1 MISFREHDY
10 ARDELTQIKKI
21 MLKASH
27 QVQLQKD
34 GYSIIENV
42 LSKRQVADVRQRL
55 VLAAQESERRG
66 VPTYIEGLDPNER
79 NVRVFN
85 LMDLDPIFLELI
97 QHPLAI
103 ATAEFLMGPDFIISN
118 FTANIA
124 KPGSGSMKIHS
135 DLSIVLPEPWLEP
148 WSLNIIW
155 CLDDVTKDN
164 GGTRFLPG
172 SHRFQRLSEIP
183 RDIANRMTAFE
194 APAGSV
200 IAMDGRVW
208 HTSGKNVTTDQE
220 RALLFGY
227 YSRAFI
233 RPQWNH
239 SVGLSQAS
247 QRDLSPRMQHWLG
260 LGVSANIA
268 PLRGLEDR

>member
-1 MISFREHDY
+1 M
-10 ARDELTQIKKI
+10 
-21 MLKASH
+21 
-27 QVQLQKD
+27 
-34 GYSIIENV
+34 
-42 LSKRQVADVRQRL
+42 
-55 VLAAQESERRG
+55 
-66 VPTYIEGLDPNER
+66 PTYIEGLDPNAQ

-85 LMDLDPIFLELI
+85 LMDLDPIFLDLI

-103 ATAEFLMGPDFIISN
+103 ATAEHLMGTDFIISN

-124 KPGSGSMKIHS
+124 KPGSGSMRIHS
-135 DLSIVLPEPWLEP
+135 DLSIVLPEPWHEP

-155 CLDDVTKDN
+155 CLDDVTQDN

-172 SHRFQRLSEIP
+172 SHRFERLSDVP
-183 RDIANRMTAFE
+183 MDITENMTTFE

-208 HTSGKNVTTDQE
+208 HTSGKNITVDEE

-239 SVGLSQAS
+239 SVALSQETQAA
-247 QRDLSPRMQHWLG
+247 LSPQMQHWLG
-260 LGVSANIA
+260 LGISANIA
-268 PLRGLEDR
+268 PLKGLDDLG